1 MPKGNVFDEPVAQRA
16 RRINALALTP
26 NALLHPP
33 PGLLPPHDNADPDEV
48 PKAAL
53 ALRPHPEQAQAEATA
68 SPKSAG
74 RDGNVQAVLNVFTRT
89 KAGAIAAAKGQ

>member
-1 MPKGNVFDEPVAQRA
+1 MDGIPVGEDFWSYE
-16 RRINALALTP
+16 
-26 NALLHPP
+26 PP
-33 PGLLPPHDNADPDEV
+33 PGPVSGRGYPDPDEV

-74 RDGNVQAVLNVFTRT
+74 RDVNVQTVLNVFTRT